1 MTWTL
6 SSSRRPGTKIERS
19 AANLLTLQAGDEGNE
34 IVGVGANIAEA
45 SGGAAARRVGAPFRL
60 LLAGALKRLSQPVLR
75 IFHLHQ
81 THFAELAGSDHIA
94 GLPDHRI
101 TGVVAGEQVLR
112 RSAAGFVLDVKVR
125 SLARRA
131 PKLRRYLD

>member
-60 LLAGALKRLSQPVLR
+60 LLAGALKRLS
-75 IFHLHQ
+75 
-81 THFAELAGSDHIA
+81 
-94 GLPDHRI
+94 
-101 TGVVAGEQVLR
+101 
-112 RSAAGFVLDVKVR
+112 
-125 SLARRA
+125 
-131 PKLRRYLD
+131 